1 MDLIRPNVRKPGQFD
16 SVSRNCS
23 CAGVFKSLKPIFAE
37 NKHEIIEK
45 NEISPLFVGKNFLF
59 CRICCSVGWCN
70 ERPQNQ
76 IRNLITKEE
85 SIFFFEQNF
94 PRNDNNC
101 QIFVSFQFWENGS
114 HFQNFPKHKTVQHYL
129 LTSSFDNSILDEVQ
143 SMVVDWPE
151 IG

>member
-1 MDLIRPNVRKPGQFD
+1 MKYFRMTVKCRRNIYWSHSAKLRKPGQFD

-37 NKHEIIEK
+37 NKHEIIKK

-85 SIFFFEQNF
+85 RIL
-94 PRNDNNC
+94 
-101 QIFVSFQFWENGS
+101 FWTK
-114 HFQNFPKHKTVQHYL
+114 FPKKRQQLSNCCH
-129 LTSSFDNSILDEVQ
+129 FSILRKWFSLPKLSKTQ
-143 SMVVDWPE
+143 NCPMLFTYILFW
-151 IG
+151 